1 MVEQYIPFRFN
12 QYNQVDKP
20 TNGRAVYHIQVQLVQ
35 LGRLTNQWQSS
46 MSHLGSITTPSQ
58 INRPMV
64 EQYITFRFN
73 KYTQVDKPTNGRAVY
88 HIQVQLVHL
97 GRLTDQWQSSI
108 SHLGSI
114 STPRQINR
122 PMVEQ
127 YITFRFNQY
136 TQVD

>member
-1 MVEQYIPFRFN
+1 MVELYITFRFNYYTQVHKPTNGRAVYHIQVQLLHLGRLTDQWQSSIPHLGSISTTRQINRPMVVQYIPFRFN

-20 TNGRAVYHIQVQLVQ
+20 TNGRAVYHIQVQL
-35 LGRLTNQWQSS
+35 L
-46 MSHLGSITTPSQ
+46 
-58 INRPMV
+58 
-64 EQYITFRFN
+64 
-73 KYTQVDKPTNGRAVY
+73 
-88 HIQVQLVHL
+88 HL
-97 GRLTDQWQSSI
+97 GRLTDQSQSSL

-114 STPRQINR
+114 STPRQINL